1 VTVNLTQREV
11 EDMMM
16 DVARLLLGIDDTDNA
31 SVRIPY
37 GASSETGSAAA
48 HSPEKSVCYV
58 HVEPTDDGYGVQHH
72 KSYQNG
78 ATESDGMTEVD
89 EYTEEYAVIF
99 SCYGP
104 DSYDRAR
111 LIRDGLFSLEVKRM
125 LGARRVY
132 FKPSTPP
139 LAQTHD
145 VINTQWVKRCDLTAT
160 FYAYVRIERENAV
173 QNIEQVNITIATPT
187 KSLSYGEQ
195 TKGAYQ
201 WQYYR

>member
-1 VTVNLTQREV
+1 MTVKLTQREF
-11 EDMMM
+11 EDLMMT
-16 DVARLLLGIDDTDNA
+16 VARLLLGVGPADET

-37 GASSETGSAAA
+37 GASSKTGSAAA

-58 HVEPTDDGYGVQHH
+58 HVEPTDDGYGTKHH
-72 KSYQNG
+72 IRYQNG

-111 LIRDGLFSLEVKRM
+111 LIRDGLFTQEAKRILSEM
-125 LGARRVY
+125 RVY
-132 FKPSTPP
+132 VKTNLSP

-145 VINTQWVKRCDLTAT
+145 LMNTQWVKRCDLTAT
-160 FYAYVRIERENAV
+160 FYAYVRIEREGAV
-173 QNIEQVNITIATPT
+173 EPIEQVNISLNMPDKA
-187 KSLSYGEQ
+187 LSY
-195 TKGAYQ
+195 
-201 WQYYR
+201 